1 MMEERIY
8 KYTVKLTGYE
18 EAFTFYDWD
27 DVQCFIGYVAE
38 GRCGEYIGF
47 LVKMEEV

>member
-1 MMEERIY
+1 MEERRCR
-8 KYTVKLTGYE
+8 YTVKLTGCDDN
-18 EAFTFYDWD
+18 FTFYDWD
-27 DVQCFIGYVAE
+27 DVQCFIGYVVE